1 MGKHATNNSNI
12 KLWILLGIIVLSIV
26 MIVFSLIKL
35 FESTEPTAQEP
46 EDPTI
51 SGDETPGNTDDP
63 GSTDEP
69 GNTDTPGNTD
79 EPQNPGN
86 TEDPG
91 TTDKPDEPVTP
102 PAPGSEAEA
111 LAMAEELAKG
121 YFYDEAIAALEN
133 FDSDTAK
140 AKKTEYENL
149 KNGLV
154 KYEGKLYH
162 VFFHSLIIDNK
173 LAFDTKGSSARG
185 YNEVM
190 TTVSE
195 FKKMLPLLLEND
207 FVLYDIT
214 ETCEYKDGK
223 VTPKDIYLPEGKKPL
238 VLSIDDVNYYTYM
251 VEDGFARYLDVDENG
266 RVVTMVG
273 GTPQYQKVG
282 YKNYVKGY
290 TGCEVSY
297 EGDVMPIP
305 DTFVAEHPEFSF
317 RGAKGIVAITGYEGA
332 FGYRITDL
340 DWYTEQEQEHMLNKV
355 REVATALRNTGWQ
368 IANHSYTHNQYWNNK
383 TITMDQLKYDTGR
396 WINEIMPYVGETHIL
411 ISPFGVSFKS
421 TDERM
426 KYITEEL
433 GFYIY
438 CPVGSTL
445 NTQFNGTY
453 MLNER
458 LNLDGMCMLWYP
470 ERISKY
476 FFDPALVVDP
486 ERPELTK

>member
-1 MGKHATNNSNI
+1 MGKRAINNSNM
-12 KLWILLGIIVLSIV
+12 KLWILLGIIILSIV
-26 MIVFSLIKL
+26 MIVFSLVKL
-35 FESTEPTAQEP
+35 FSSTEPTYEEP
-46 EDPTI
+46 QKPSIED
-51 SGDETPGNTDDP
+51 PGNTDEPSDP
-63 GSTDEP
+63 GTTDEP
-69 GNTDTPGNTD
+69 GNTD
-79 EPQNPGN
+79 EPSNPGN

-91 TTDKPDEPVTP
+91 TTDEPVTP

-111 LAMAEELAKG
+111 LAKAEELAKG
-121 YFYDEAIAALEN
+121 YFYDEAIAVLASFN
-133 FDSDTAK
+133 SDAVKQK
-140 AKKTEYENL
+140 AMDIEKLKK
-149 KNGLV
+149 GLV
-154 KYEGKLYH
+154 KYDGKIYH
-162 VFFHSLIIDNK
+162 IFFHSLIIDTD
-173 LAFDTKGSSARG
+173 LAFDNKGSSARN

-195 FKKMLPLLLEND
+195 FKAMLPLLQEKG

-223 VTPKDIYLPEGKKPL
+223 VTPKPIYLPEGKKPL
-238 VLSIDDVNYYTYM
+238 ILSIDDVNYYTYM
-251 VEDGFARYLDVDENG
+251 VDDGFARYLDVDASG

-273 GTPQYQKVG
+273 GTPIRHNDAK
-282 YKNYVKGY
+282 KHVKGY
-290 TGCEVSY
+290 KGCEISY
-297 EGDVMPIP
+297 EGDVMPIL
-305 DTFVAEHPEFSF
+305 DTYVAEHPEFSF

-332 FGYRITDL
+332 FGYRITDPS
-340 DWYTEQEQEHMLNKV
+340 WFTEEEQTQMQNKV
-355 REVATALRNTGWQ
+355 REVANALRNTGWQ
-368 IANHSYTHNQYWNNK
+368 IANHSYTNNQYWANK
-383 TITMDQLKYDTGR
+383 TMTMEQLKYDTGR
-396 WINEIMPYVGETHIL
+396 WINDIMPYVGETHIL

-458 LNLDGMCMLWYP
+458 LNLDGMTMLWYP

>member
-1 MGKHATNNSNI
+1 MVRYSGKKNSNT
-12 KLWILLGIIVLSIV
+12 KLWIILAIVILSII

-35 FESTEPTAQEP
+35 FLSTEPTAQEP
-46 EDPTI
+46 QQPPI
-51 SGDETPGNTDDP
+51 SGDPSGDNTDDPATPGNTDDP
-63 GSTDEP
+63 ATP
-69 GNTDTPGNTD
+69 GNTDTPDT
-79 EPQNPGN
+79 
-86 TEDPG
+86 
-91 TTDKPDEPVTP
+91 PDEPITHP
-102 PAPGSEAEA
+102 TPGSEQEA
-111 LAMAEELAKG
+111 LMKAETLAKG
-121 YFYDEAIAALEN
+121 YFYDEAMALLSTY
-133 FDSDTAK
+133 DSDGAK
-140 AKKTEYENL
+140 AKVTEYENL

-154 KYEGKLYH
+154 KYEGKIYH
-162 VFFHSLIIDNK
+162 VFFHSLIIDNN
-173 LAFDTKGSSARG
+173 LAFDNKGSSARG

-195 FKKMLPLLLEND
+195 FKKMLPLLKENN

-214 ETCEYKDGK
+214 QTCEYKDGK
-223 VTPKDIYLPEGKKPL
+223 VVPKDIYLPEGKKPL
-238 VLSIDDVNYYTYM
+238 IISIDDVNYYTYM

-273 GTPQYQKVG
+273 GTPIRRNDAKRHVMG
-282 YKNYVKGY
+282 YE
-290 TGCEVSY
+290 GCEVSY
-297 EGDVMPIP
+297 EGDVMPIL
-305 DTFVAEHPEFSF
+305 DTFVEENPDFSF

-340 DWYTEQEQEHMLNKV
+340 EWYTEEEQEHMLNKV
-355 REVATALRNTGWQ
+355 REVSTALRNTGWQ

-383 TITMDQLKYDTGR
+383 TITMDQLKSDTSN
-396 WINEIMPYVGETHIL
+396 WINRIMPYVGETHIL

-421 TDERM
+421 SDERM
-426 KYITEEL
+426 KYITEDL

-445 NTQFNGTY
+445 NTRFNDTY

-458 LNLDGMCMLWYP
+458 LNLDGMTMLWYP